1 MTLFWSM
8 LPVYLF
14 GNFHC
19 LGMCG
24 PLVMMMGQNRFRYF
38 YFLGRALAFMLAG
51 LLAGGAG
58 FLLELSLK
66 PYALSAWASIGLG
79 LWLMA
84 LGVIS
89 YLPLRW
95 RALEKRLHRMNHSLS
110 YLLLKE
116 TPLATFLF
124 GFFTLLLPC
133 GQSLLVF
140 SACALAGSPLAGALN
155 GAVFALL
162 TSPSLFVAMHLTSF
176 FKAGSQYASLIMSLT
191 ALMVGSLAV
200 LRGLAEQDY
209 IKHFIL
215 SPVYHIVLW

>member
-38 YFLGRALAFMLAG
+38 YFLGRTLSFTLAG

-66 PYALSAWASIGLG
+66 PYHLSATVSIGLG
-79 LWLMA
+79 VWLIA
-84 LGVIS
+84 LGMIPYV
-89 YLPLRW
+89 PFRW

-140 SACALAGSPLAGALN
+140 SACALAGSPFAGALN

-176 FKAGSQYASLIMSLT
+176 FKAGSQYASFIMSLT
-191 ALMVGSLAV
+191 ALTVGMFAI
-200 LRGLAEQDY
+200 LRGLAEQGF
-209 IKHFIL
+209 IEHFVL
-215 SPVYHIVLW
+215 SSSYHIVLW